1 MTGQRIFGVFAA
13 ALSLWA
19 CAAQPP
25 PPAQRSSIEPGTVRS
40 SVHGAVGSYVAVTG
54 AR

>member
-1 MTGQRIFGVFAA
+1 MTGQRKVWLLAM
-13 ALSLWA
+13 ALSVAA
-19 CAAQPP
+19 CAAQP

-54 AR
+54 SH